1 MSSDAPIK
9 VSAALLRTLHR
20 IQRQRSDLKGQLER
34 GPRQLSASQAMVAQ
48 LDAATTEAQET
59 LRRAKMAADEK
70 QLQLKS
76 REDRVRQLE
85 AKLNTAASNR
95 EYNAFKEQIAA
106 DEKANEVLSDEI
118 LEALERIDVLESER
132 LERQRELKQRQ
143 EDHAAL
149 VTSIEERMGKLAEEL
164 ERVEAELAETEAE
177 LPGPIRSEYDR
188 IVGSRGEEALAP
200 VEGETCGGCFQLLTS
215 QMMNRLYLGQAVRCP
230 TCGAMMYLPEDRT
243 VR

>member
-1 MSSDAPIK
+1 MSSDTPIK

-20 IQRQRSDLKGQLER
+20 IQRQRTDLKGQLER
-34 GPRQLSASQAMVAQ
+34 GPRQITASQAMVAQ
-48 LDAATTEAQET
+48 LEAATAEAQEK
-59 LRRAKMAADEK
+59 LRKAKMAADEK

-76 REDRVRQLE
+76 REERVRELG

-95 EYNAFKEQIAA
+95 EYSSFKEQIAA
-106 DEKANEVLSDEI
+106 DLQANEVLSDEI
-118 LEALERIDVLESER
+118 LEALERIDVLEAER
-132 LERQRELKQRQ
+132 LQRQQELKQRQ

-149 VTSIEERMGKLAEEL
+149 VASIEEKMRKVAEEL
-164 ERVEAELAETEAE
+164 RRVEAELAETEAE

-200 VEGETCGGCFQLLTS
+200 VEGETCGGCYQLLTS